1 MKETKYEVTGL
12 VFEGGGVLGIGHIGA
27 LSEASKHFDLS
38 KVKYFAGTSV
48 GSVVAALCAC
58 RIPIDKL
65 NDALN
70 SIKFGKLLD
79 DKFGVIRDL
88 YSLFTKYGY
97 YQGDDLEEAFANI
110 LEKYIGDKDITL
122 IEVYQKYDSYLIIPV
137 TEMFKNYCTIKYF
150 TPDSNPDE
158 KIRTVVRYSSSYPFV
173 FTSIN
178 NYSDGGILDNY
189 PIKKLAE
196 YVNIENILGFKF
208 KDDDDQNSRPDNII
222 DFAVAIVSG
231 MRRKSSKLV
240 KEEED
245 HTILINTANYKSMD
259 FNITDNDKNIIYN
272 YGVNAA
278 KDFFDGNQ

>member
-1 MKETKYEVTGL
+1 MYIYIYIYIIMKETKYEVTGL

-97 YQGDDLEEAFANI
+97 YQGDD
-110 LEKYIGDKDITL
+110 
-122 IEVYQKYDSYLIIPV
+122 
-137 TEMFKNYCTIKYF
+137 
-150 TPDSNPDE
+150 
-158 KIRTVVRYSSSYPFV
+158 
-173 FTSIN
+173 
-178 NYSDGGILDNY
+178 
-189 PIKKLAE
+189 
-196 YVNIENILGFKF
+196 
-208 KDDDDQNSRPDNII
+208 
-222 DFAVAIVSG
+222 
-231 MRRKSSKLV
+231 
-240 KEEED
+240 
-245 HTILINTANYKSMD
+245 
-259 FNITDNDKNIIYN
+259 
-272 YGVNAA
+272 
-278 KDFFDGNQ
+278 